1 MPTTT
6 LEMEDLQVNFSK
18 FLEEVRQQDHEV
30 ILSEKGNPI
39 ARVTP
44 MPPIELPVTPRRM
57 PGQLEG
63 KITILGDI
71 NEPLPISLN
80 FDGKGVVNGKRIG
93 GVDNGKFVVPDD
105 FNEPMSPCEEELW
118 YQ

>member
-6 LEMEDLQVNFSK
+6 LEMEDLLDNFSR

-30 ILSEKGNPI
+30 ILSENGNPI

-44 MPPIELPVTPRRM
+44 MPLNKLSVKSRRM

-63 KITILGDI
+63 KITIHGDI
-71 NEPLPISLN
+71 NEPLPDEI
-80 FDGKGVVNGKRIG
+80 
-93 GVDNGKFVVPDD
+93 VDLFYK
-105 FNEPMSPCEEELW
+105 
-118 YQ
+118 